1 VLLLALVL
9 QEQEEQLVLGLLV
22 DLILVLLQQVGV
34 SVLMDLLQQLV
45 ELLLVEQ

>member
-22 DLILVLLQQVGV
+22 DLILVLLQLVGV